1 MKKKTFANLCA
12 LVLCALFAP
21 SAARAEI
28 FTGPKATVDA
38 DSSALGIVRVRYN
51 SVSGKRFKVRVTKG
65 STNYNYDLN
74 QKGNYE
80 TYPLQMGEGK
90 YTVTVFENVS
100 GASYAQAYQVSFDV
114 KYESEN
120 APFLQASQYVNFT
133 GDSLCVKKAEA
144 LCKNLETDLEKI
156 QAIYEYVTENYVYD
170 TEKAQS
176 VKSGYLPDLDK
187 VYKAKKGICFDY
199 SALLAAMLRSQGI
212 PCRMLTGYVP
222 EQQYHAWNEIYTQ
235 EEGWVTKVLYFNGK
249 KWELTDSTFG
259 AAALT
264 NEKLNKF
271 IGDGKNYTLKYTY

>member
-144 LCKNLETDLEKI
+144 LCKTWKP
-156 QAIYEYVTENYVYD
+156 TWR
-170 TEKAQS
+170 
-176 VKSGYLPDLDK
+176 KSRL
-187 VYKAKKGICFDY
+187 
-199 SALLAAMLRSQGI
+199 
-212 PCRMLTGYVP
+212 
-222 EQQYHAWNEIYTQ
+222 
-235 EEGWVTKVLYFNGK
+235 
-249 KWELTDSTFG
+249 STSM
-259 AAALT
+259 
-264 NEKLNKF
+264 
-271 IGDGKNYTLKYTY
+271 